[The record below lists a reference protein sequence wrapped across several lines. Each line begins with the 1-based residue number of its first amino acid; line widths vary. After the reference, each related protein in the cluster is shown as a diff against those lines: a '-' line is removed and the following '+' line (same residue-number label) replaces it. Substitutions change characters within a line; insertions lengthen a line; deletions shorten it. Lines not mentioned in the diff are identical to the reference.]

1 MHILLYLLYQ
11 IYYIKFSESTFIPA
25 YVPVPWS
32 LTVFE
37 SILDSVRSIDWS
49 GFEISIFE
57 LLLVVFALIRKFN
70 LLSVVI
76 LVIVL
81 GKGFVM
87 VQINTDFSGPFVDT
101 IPFIVYA
108 IFSLI
113 FLIYAIVRL
122 FSADS

>member
-1 MHILLYLLYQ
+1 M
-11 IYYIKFSESTFIPA
+11 
-25 YVPVPWS
+25 
-32 LTVFE
+32 FE